1 MAADGQSDM
10 EVTIKQSCVTE
21 FLHPEKKNAPI
32 GTECLWRPNSRRE
45 HSEPVSAAKV
55 GYL

>member
-21 FLHPEKKNAPI
+21 FLHPEKI
-32 GTECLWRPNSRRE
+32 G
-45 HSEPVSAAKV
+45 HMDFH
-55 GYL
+55 